1 MNTRIKDYVQLIL
14 LSVLLFGI
22 AFWCWFKPA
31 TDFSTTE
38 RRELKQF
45 PELSVKT
52 LVSGKF
58 MQTFEDYTL
67 DQFPAR
73 DSFRTIKALTAKY
86 VFGHLDNN
94 DIFVTSDG
102 MIGKHEYPLKQDQVV
117 HAANKFKYVYNTYL
131 KDNGGK
137 VYLSVIPDKN
147 AFIAEESGHLAM
159 DYDLFFKLMQEN
171 TKDFATYIDIS
182 DLLSKDD
189 YYLTDTHWKQECITD
204 VADRLAEAM
213 GTTLDKNYKLNTLEK
228 PFAGV
233 YYGQSALPVEKDT
246 LNYLTSD
253 IIDSCIIKNYET
265 GKEMS
270 MYDMEKANGYDL
282 YETFLS
288 GSVSFIVIENPQAT
302 TDKELVVF
310 RDSFGS
316 SLVPLL
322 ASGYKSITVI
332 DIRYISSLK
341 TEMPNSLQNLVDF
354 KNKDVL
360 FIYSTLVLNNSNT
373 LK

>member
-22 AFWCWFKPA
+22 SFWCWFKPA

-228 PFAGV
+228 TFAGV

>member
-22 AFWCWFKPA
+22 SFWCWFKPA